1 MDHYF
6 PMGKP
11 KTKSET
17 VIIGTQGLSL
27 VSQQP
32 SHCRAWHLE
41 LWVLCR
47 LCRCG
52 LGLGGGGTDHGCT
65 HGRGKDGVLDLR

>member
-1 MDHYF
+1 MR
-6 PMGKP
+6 KP
-11 KTKSET
+11 RNNKET

-32 SHCRAWHLE
+32 SHGRAWHLE
-41 LWVLCR
+41 LSVLW
-47 LCRCG
+47 LWRCG